1 MSKAFTKESD
11 HGASERLPDRAVPP
25 DANLVT
31 AAGLAMIGEEIA
43 KLREEQA
50 ATAADDGDALARISR
65 ELRYWT
71 SRQATAQLTEL
82 TAGNTVQFG
91 STVTFS
97 RSDGRTQT
105 FKIVGVD
112 EANPAHGT
120 LSYISPAA
128 KALLGRAVGD
138 EVQIGATHAEIIDL
152 K

>member
-1 MSKAFTKESD
+1 MSKAFIKED
-11 HGASERLPDRAVPP
+11 QNGTIERLPDRAVP

-31 AAGLAMIGEEIA
+31 AAGLAMIGEEVA
-43 KLREEQA
+43 KLRQEQA
-50 ATAADDGDALARISR
+50 TTPVDDAEALARICR

-82 TAGNTVQFG
+82 PAGDTVQFG

-97 RSDGRTQT
+97 RWDGRTQT

-112 EANPAHGT
+112 EANPPHGT

-128 KALLGRAVGD
+128 QALLGRSVGD
-138 EVQIGATHAEIIDL
+138 EVQIGATSAEIIDL
-152 K
+152 N